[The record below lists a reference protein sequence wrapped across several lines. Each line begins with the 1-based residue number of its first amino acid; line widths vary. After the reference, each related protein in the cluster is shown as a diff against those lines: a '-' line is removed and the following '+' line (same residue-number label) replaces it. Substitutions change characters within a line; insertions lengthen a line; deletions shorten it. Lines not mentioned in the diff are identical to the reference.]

1 MDMRRYIRLFLLI
14 VGLTFVCAGQANAD
28 GLSSDEESRSAAAY
42 FATENS
48 KSLALLTDS
57 SHLLRICS
65 SRPER
70 VNASKEPDVSFA
82 TFLHFQNPHQ
92 ALRRQTSQLVVPLA
106 LDAAMRLLCVHAAAT
121 IVLAFV
127 FLFSGCWCQSR
138 PSHSPHGNSRIAL
151 L

>member
-28 GLSSDEESRSAAAY
+28 GLSSDEESCSAAAY

-70 VNASKEPDVSFA
+70 VNASKEPDVWPVGSRLSPLFS
-82 TFLHFQNPHQ
+82 
-92 ALRRQTSQLVVPLA
+92 TSKIPTKHYGGRHRNLSC
-106 LDAAMRLLCVHAAAT
+106 RLLSMPPCDYYVYM
-121 IVLAFV
+121 LR
-127 FLFSGCWCQSR
+127 Q
-138 PSHSPHGNSRIAL
+138 L
-151 L
+151 LC

>member
-70 VNASKEPDVSFA
+70 VTASKGPGVWPVGSRLSPPFS
-82 TFLHFQNPHQ
+82 TSKNPTKHYGGRHRN
-92 ALRRQTSQLVVPLA
+92 LSC
-106 LDAAMRLLCVHAAAT
+106 RLLSMPPCDYYVYM
-121 IVLAFV
+121 LR
-127 FLFSGCWCQSR
+127 Q
-138 PSHSPHGNSRIAL
+138 L
-151 L
+151 LC

>member
-70 VNASKEPDVSFA
+70 VNASKEPDVWPVGSRLSPLF
-82 TFLHFQNPHQ
+82 F
-92 ALRRQTSQLVVPLA
+92 TSKIPTKHYGGRHRNLSC
-106 LDAAMRLLCVHAAAT
+106 RLLSMPPCDYYVYM
-121 IVLAFV
+121 LR
-127 FLFSGCWCQSR
+127 Q
-138 PSHSPHGNSRIAL
+138 L
-151 L
+151 LC